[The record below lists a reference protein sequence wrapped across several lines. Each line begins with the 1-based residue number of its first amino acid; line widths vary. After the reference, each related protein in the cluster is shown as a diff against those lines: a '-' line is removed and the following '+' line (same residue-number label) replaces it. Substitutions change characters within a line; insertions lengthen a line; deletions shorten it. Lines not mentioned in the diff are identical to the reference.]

1 MLKDHVKQVSDH
13 RCAVQTDVA
22 AWISFM
28 SVLLSFHRRSRG
40 LSWHIWG
47 RRIHAQCFSSGKH
60 QVIHASILHRSFSD
74 DMTAWLS
81 RLSPLSPLSPR
92 HVQKWWQSGQAQS
105 NQCPWLLPRKWRL
118 RSARRWWL
126 RLPREV
132 WTIRPW
138 PTGNDRLGST
148 CHHLSLCE
156 LLTKTKPPFA
166 WDVSLYS
173 GLFFLSFQ
181 VSQCQN
187 HLVDPCRSVRLSST
201 ASPRRPGMAGA
212 ISNRNPKVVK
222 GKKTKPADAKGT
234 MVYRTGKAN
243 DPRAWI
249 PWIPWI
255 PIVKYWD
262 PAVSKRS

>member
-13 RCAVQTDVA
+13 GCAVQTDVA

-166 WDVSLYS
+166 WDVSLYN
-173 GLFFLSFQ
+173 GLFFFEFSGI
-181 VSQCQN
+181 SMSKS
-187 HLVDPCRSVRLSST
+187 PCRSL
-201 ASPRRPGMAGA
+201 PFLCHQRP
-212 ISNRNPKVVK
+212 V
-222 GKKTKPADAKGT
+222 
-234 MVYRTGKAN
+234 
-243 DPRAWI
+243 
-249 PWIPWI
+249 
-255 PIVKYWD
+255 
-262 PAVSKRS
+262 PAVLAWQVRYPPKSQSRERQKDEARRCEGYHGVPHRQGERSSGLDSMDSDREILGPRGWHVEES

>member
-1 MLKDHVKQVSDH
+1 
-13 RCAVQTDVA
+13 
-22 AWISFM
+22 
-28 SVLLSFHRRSRG
+28 
-40 LSWHIWG
+40 
-47 RRIHAQCFSSGKH
+47 
-60 QVIHASILHRSFSD
+60 
-74 DMTAWLS
+74 MTAWLS

-173 GLFFLSFQ
+173 GLFFFWVFRYLNVKISLSILVVLSDCHQRPVPAVLAWQ
-181 VSQCQN
+181 VRYPPKSQSRERQKDEARRCEGYHGVPHRQGE
-187 HLVDPCRSVRLSST
+187 RSSGLDSMDS
-201 ASPRRPGMAGA
+201 
-212 ISNRNPKVVK
+212 
-222 GKKTKPADAKGT
+222 
-234 MVYRTGKAN
+234 
-243 DPRAWI
+243 
-249 PWIPWI
+249 
-255 PIVKYWD
+255 VKYWD
-262 PAVSKRS
+262 PGADMSKSHSPLGILIINEY